1 MITTKFFF
9 LEVEAN
15 VGKLNPAKNKVVAEP
30 FKKSL
35 LDIFMLLIP
44 LVN

>member
-1 MITTKFFF
+1 MASNKYFNEIDIEF
-9 LEVEAN
+9 VEDSTN
-15 VGKLNPAKNKVVAEP
+15 YTKVVAEP

-44 LVN
+44 AVS

>member
-1 MITTKFFF
+1 
-9 LEVEAN
+9 LDDEAKA
-15 VGKLNPAKNKVVAEP
+15 GRLNPAKNKVVAEP

-44 LVN
+44 QVD